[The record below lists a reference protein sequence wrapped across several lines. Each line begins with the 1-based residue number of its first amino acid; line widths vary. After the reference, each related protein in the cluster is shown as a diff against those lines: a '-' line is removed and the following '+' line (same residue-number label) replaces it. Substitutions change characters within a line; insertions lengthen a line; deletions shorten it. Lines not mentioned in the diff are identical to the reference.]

1 MDLGLEIRLLR
12 EKRRMTSKELAEKVG
27 ISQSQMSR
35 LEKGQR
41 RIDANMLEKIA
52 QALGVPVGYFFER
65 DRKTAEAVEEVE
77 ADVRYVMREVGRIV
91 RQARHRV
98 HLTPEELADRIGKP
112 RSYVKAIEDGEMDY
126 IPADVMQRL
135 CKVLRIAPFDLMSVQ
150 QRIISDL
157 KKQIV
162 RLRQAHTE
170 STLGAIEAGGRK
182 LRAVP
187 VFGSVATGYPSQ
199 FTMDGVPLG
208 DVEDFVFVPRLD
220 DEKAFGVFC
229 IGDEMESPVAPSFR
243 EGDVL
248 VFTVRMEVRNR
259 DFAFVRVRGQKPL
272 FRQVHFDPNARVR
285 LQPLNHNY
293 PPLVVLAHDILGM
306 ARLVAHIARL

>member
-12 EKRRMTSKELAEKVG
+12 EKRRMTSKELAEKLG

-41 RIDANMLEKIA
+41 RIDAKMLEKIA
-52 QALGVPVGYFFER
+52 EALGVPVGYFFSR
-65 DRKTAEAVEEVE
+65 SGRATDVTEEVE
-77 ADVRYVMREVGRIV
+77 ADVRYVMREVGRII

-98 HLTPEELADRIGKP
+98 HLTPEELADKLQKP
-112 RSYVKAIEDGEMDY
+112 RSYVKALEDGELDY
-126 IPADVMQRL
+126 VPADVLQRL
-135 CKVLRIAPFDLMSVQ
+135 CKVLKIQPFDLMSVQ

-157 KKQIV
+157 KKQVV

-170 STLGAIEAGGRK
+170 STLGAIEATGRK

-187 VFGSVATGYPSQ
+187 VFGSVATGYPTQ
-199 FTMDGVPLG
+199 FTMDGVPIG
-208 DVEDFVFVPRLD
+208 DVEDFVYVPRLD
-220 DEKAFGVFC
+220 DERAFGVFC
-229 IGDEMESPVAPSFR
+229 IGDEMENRATPSFR
-243 EGDVL
+243 EGDIL
-248 VFTVRMEVRNR
+248 VFTPRMEVRNH

-285 LQPLNHNY
+285 LQPLNYNY
-293 PPLVVLAHDILGM
+293 PPLVVMAHDVLGM
-306 ARLVAHIARL
+306 ARLIAHIARL

>member
-12 EKRRMTSKELAEKVG
+12 EKRRMTSKELAEKIG

-41 RIDANMLEKIA
+41 RIDAKMLEKIA
-52 QALGVPVGYFFER
+52 DALGVPVGYFF
-65 DRKTAEAVEEVE
+65 DRGGRFTEAVEEVE
-77 ADVRYVMREVGRIV
+77 ADVRYVMREVGRII

-98 HLTPEELADRIGKP
+98 HLTPEELAEKISKP
-112 RSYVKAIEDGEMDY
+112 RSYLKALEEGELDY
-126 IPADVMQRL
+126 IPPEVMQRL
-135 CKVLRIAPFDLMSVQ
+135 CKVLKIQPFDLMSVQ

-157 KKQIV
+157 KKQVV

-170 STLGAIEAGGRK
+170 STLGTIEALGRK
-182 LRAVP
+182 LRAIP
-187 VFGSVATGYPSQ
+187 VFGSVATGYPTQ

-220 DEKAFGVFC
+220 DEHAFGVFC
-229 IGDEMESPVAPSFR
+229 IGDEMESAASPSFR

-248 VFTVRMEVRNR
+248 VFSPRLEVRNR

-293 PPLVVLAHDILGM
+293 PPTVVMAHDVLGM
-306 ARLVAHIARL
+306 ARLVAHVARL